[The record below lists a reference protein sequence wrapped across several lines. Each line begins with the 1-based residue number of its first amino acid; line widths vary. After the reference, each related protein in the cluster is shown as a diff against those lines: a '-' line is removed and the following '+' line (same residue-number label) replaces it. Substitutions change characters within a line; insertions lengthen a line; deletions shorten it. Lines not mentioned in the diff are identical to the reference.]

1 MIVGLVPWVNLCEA
15 RQVLVHETYS
25 KSIYLCFGLAHINIV
40 QALPI
45 VVQHFLLRRSNFLK
59 SEIVSLFIME
69 KIIKSAME
77 HSPAL
82 NIFL

>member
-25 KSIYLCFGLAHINIV
+25 KSIYLCFGLAHINLI
-40 QALPI
+40 QTLPI
-45 VVQHFLLRRSNFLK
+45 VVHHFILGRLDFLK
-59 SEIVSLFIME
+59 SEILSLLFME

-77 HSPAL
+77 HSPSL